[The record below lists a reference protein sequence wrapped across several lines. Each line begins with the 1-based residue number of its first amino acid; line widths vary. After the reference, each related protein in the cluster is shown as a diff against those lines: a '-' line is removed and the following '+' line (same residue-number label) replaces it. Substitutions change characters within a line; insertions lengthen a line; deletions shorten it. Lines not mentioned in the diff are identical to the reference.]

1 MRPRDTTPR
10 SPNCCG
16 AADTPAAVI
25 ESEEN
30 WNQQREKMQMPNPE
44 ASTSESLQTESQ
56 FELEYQ
62 SQMLYQ
68 VREGIQEL
76 RKGAT
81 TMTTPRIRAPTSPL
95 SSSSSVL
102 AFLPVC
108 SARDSV

>member
-1 MRPRDTTPR
+1 
-10 SPNCCG
+10 
-16 AADTPAAVI
+16 VI

-44 ASTSESLQTESQ
+44 ASTVESLQTESQ

-81 TMTTPRIRAPTSPL
+81 TMTTLRIRAPTSPL
-95 SSSSSVL
+95 SPPPPPFPFSPSFL
-102 AFLPVC
+102 CAQRARAFRV
-108 SARDSV
+108 

>member
-1 MRPRDTTPR
+1 
-10 SPNCCG
+10 
-16 AADTPAAVI
+16 VI
-25 ESEEN
+25 ESDEN

-44 ASTSESLQTESQ
+44 ASTSESLQTENQ

-95 SSSSSVL
+95 SL
-102 AFLPVC
+102 PPPPPPFWPFFLCAQRATASRV
-108 SARDSV
+108 